1 MVSFDVESLF
11 TNLPLDE
18 TINICLDLL
27 YEGKEFVEGM
37 TREEFKKLLEL
48 ATSYTL
54 ILFNGE
60 YYKQVDGVSMGSP
73 LYPIL
78 ADVFLCY
85 MEKKW
90 LEECPESF
98 KPIHY
103 HRYVDDIFMTFKSP
117 LQVEQ
122 FLHYV
127 NSRHKN
133 IRFTSE
139 EEKDNKLSFLDILI
153 IKVTLKVLFRP
164 NISLTLLQHCFIV
177 FITLHLKLRTSSK
190 KLKMLKRSW

>member
-11 TNLPLDE
+11 TNLPVDE

-48 ATSYTL
+48 ATSDTL

-60 YYKQVDGVSMGSP
+60 YYKQVDGISLGSP
-73 LYPIL
+73 LGPIFT
-78 ADVFLCY
+78 DVFLCY
-85 MEKKW
+85 MEEKW
-90 LEECPESF
+90 LEECTESF

-122 FLHYV
+122 FLHYM

-133 IRFTSE
+133 TRFTSE
-139 EEKDNKLSFLDILI
+139 DEKDNNL
-153 IKVTLKVLFRP
+153 P
-164 NISLTLLQHCFIV
+164 
-177 FITLHLKLRTSSK
+177 
-190 KLKMLKRSW
+190 